1 MDGSFKNV
9 QRSRP
14 DFTTCISSMM
24 MVASAN
30 ATGDGDGDATI
41 SRSAAHERELIR
53 HLQPSRHLF
62 TVVTEDV

>member
-1 MDGSFKNV
+1 
-9 QRSRP
+9 
-14 DFTTCISSMM
+14 M